1 MTAARR
7 PVPPRRPAPS
17 RRRPE
22 IAPPPLERRD
32 ARGIAAGLF
41 VFAAGLAVGG
51 VLALAGFAGTP
62 AWSIAVAVG
71 LLAIGVVGVYQRR
84 TISPVPRPAMW
95 SPAYLADVATPLA
108 LPVRGFT
115 VAFYALLAIG
125 LVGNLVVPLLRP

>member
-1 MTAARR
+1 VSAARR

-22 IAPPPLERRD
+22 IAPPPIEARD
-32 ARGIAAGLF
+32 ARGIAAGLL

-51 VLALAGFAGTP
+51 VLALAGLAGTP
-62 AWSIAVAVG
+62 GWSIAVAVG

-84 TISPVPRPAMW
+84 TVSPVPRPAIW
-95 SPAYLADVATPLA
+95 SPAYLADVAAPLG

-115 VAFYALLAIG
+115 IAFYALLAVG
-125 LVGNLVVPLLRP
+125 LVGNLVVPLVRG